1 MKFVMKGDIVNI
13 FPGARFLERPAEI
26 YVNDLVHY
34 LDYRINKN
42 YICSRYVICVE
53 WLLHIQCVQKTS
65 DYPVYIFGPELSK
78 TVE

>member
-13 FPGARFLERPAEI
+13 FPGARSLERPAEI

-53 WLLHIQCVQKTS
+53 
-65 DYPVYIFGPELSK
+65 
-78 TVE
+78 